1 MGGIAVALAVA
12 FASGRGT
19 DNVQLPNVLFF
30 GIPVAIY
37 AVLRRRRQDEWSG
50 IYSKLGLK
58 RGRGAYYLWAIAFV
72 GLFLAFYYGAAEFLL
87 SSDARRAMFD
97 PYSGLEA
104 SPLTLGLVFAS
115 EALTVA
121 LGEELFFRGLV
132 GGWAMRRFGYRK
144 GNALQAALFI
154 VPHLPVLYFNPGV
167 CPLVFVFPFLLGWTN
182 GWLMHRSGSI
192 WPGWILH
199 SLVNTVTKIW
209 L

>member
-1 MGGIAVALAVA
+1 ML
-12 FASGRGT
+12 
-19 DNVQLPNVLFF
+19 LF
-30 GIPVAIY
+30 GIPVAVY
-37 AVLRRRRQDEWSG
+37 VVLRRRRQDEWNG

-58 RGRGAYYLWAIAFV
+58 QGRGAYYLWAIAFV
-72 GLFLAFYYGAAEFLL
+72 GLFLALYYGAAELLL
-87 SSDARRAMFD
+87 SPQARQAMFD

-104 SPLTLGLVFAS
+104 SPLTLVLVFVS

-121 LGEELFFRGLV
+121 LGEELFFRGLL

-154 VPHLPVLYFNPGV
+154 VPHLPVLYFRPGAW
-167 CPLVFVFPFLLGWTN
+167 PLVFVFPLLLGWTN

-199 SLVNTVTKIW
+199 SLVNTMTKIW